1 MTLNTLTSQA
11 NLMPASGR
19 GNSLE
24 LALKVSELR
33 YRRLFETAQDGI
45 LILDANTGKI
55 IDVNPFLLDLL
66 DYPFESII
74 GLQLWEIGL
83 FEDIAAN
90 QAAFEKLRTEEYIR
104 YENHPL
110 RTKAGKQIQVEF
122 VSNVYFVGSDKVIQC
137 NIRDIR
143 ARAEFQA
150 ASKSHA
156 DTLELAARAREK
168 VIAVFSH
175 ELRTPL
181 AAISSM
187 IDVLEMGHG
196 AVGMPD
202 KRELPPPFDKSAL
215 AFIRRNV
222 QGLVRLVTELLEFT
236 HIADEAS
243 GLEFVKV
250 DAHEVIRFALKN
262 LESQQ
267 KGAGI
272 GIDLQL
278 QAVHSHI
285 RGDSGKLEQILS
297 NLIGNALKF
306 TPKGGKISIVTR
318 NEASSK
324 LVIEVSDTGI
334 GIPADALSRI
344 FSPFEQGDSSIH
356 RRYGGLGLG
365 LSIARTLVKAHRGT
379 LEVESEGSGQGAK
392 FTARFK
398 IDDSPFG
405 EGTKTD
411 IPSAANAAG
420 LRILLVEDHKDARRC
435 LCTLLESR
443 GYQVQSAKNAQ
454 TALELNDSHDFD
466 LLITD
471 IRLPDG
477 NGLELLQKMRPSAPD
492 LQAIAISGY
501 GMPQDILNTKAAGF
515 LAHLVKPV
523 EISEVQAAIE
533 TLCFKAKAPLLYD
546 DHNTNRIAR
555 YAQSPQAELVNR
567 GKNGDRI

>member
-24 LALKVSELR
+24 LALEASERR

-90 QAAFEKLRTEEYIR
+90 QAAFEKLRKEEYIR

-187 IDVLEMGHG
+187 IDVLELGHG
-196 AVGMPD
+196 AVGTPD

-222 QGLVRLVTELLEFT
+222 QGLVHLVTELLDFT
-236 HIADEAS
+236 HIADEAL

-262 LESQQ
+262 LESQH

-285 RGDSGKLEQILS
+285 RSDSGKLEQILS

-318 NEASSK
+318 DEENRR

-365 LSIARTLVKAHRGT
+365 LSIARTLVKAHGGT
-379 LEVESEGSGQGAK
+379 LEVESEGSGHGAK

-398 IDDSPFG
+398 IYDSLSDLTTQGPLQFESSPPPG
-405 EGTKTD
+405 AKTSVATS
-411 IPSAANAAG
+411 INSA
-420 LRILLVEDHKDARRC
+420 
-435 LCTLLESR
+435 
-443 GYQVQSAKNAQ
+443 
-454 TALELNDSHDFD
+454 
-466 LLITD
+466 
-471 IRLPDG
+471 
-477 NGLELLQKMRPSAPD
+477 NGKL
-492 LQAIAISGY
+492 
-501 GMPQDILNTKAAGF
+501 
-515 LAHLVKPV
+515 
-523 EISEVQAAIE
+523 
-533 TLCFKAKAPLLYD
+533 
-546 DHNTNRIAR
+546 
-555 YAQSPQAELVNR
+555 
-567 GKNGDRI
+567 